1 MGEAM
6 GQSNTLKLSAAV
18 QNFFERA
25 RDYAG
30 KRVSPSDQSCTPPLV
45 MNNIDWFKNLGVLE
59 FLRVAGA
66 TARVNSMIARERQ
79 VQSV

>member
-1 MGEAM
+1 MEESIAQNNM
-6 GQSNTLKLSAAV
+6 LKLSTSV

-30 KRVSPSDQSCTPPLV
+30 KRVPSLDPTYIPPLV

-66 TARVNSMIARERQ
+66 TARAEFPRFL
-79 VQSV
+79 